1 MSLMRRVGCP
11 LESILK
17 KWLADFAAVAESRG
31 PAASNCRQRLFNLI
45 GGREGHFYISLRQ
58 LGEQV
63 SRDDVT
69 LLEVIE
75 AYRLGVAL
83 QPEELAFVRVQEFLP
98 QASSH
103 WMRCVGIDCL

>member
-1 MSLMRRVGCP
+1 MVGCP
-11 LESILK
+11 PESIVNIC
-17 KWLADFAAVAESRG
+17 LAGLDAHADNRR

-45 GGREGHFYISLRQ
+45 GREGHFYISLRQ